1 MALGKTI
8 VENKW
13 MKYDHAGRLTKVELA
28 YSGAVNKTRTT
39 ITEMLYDEL
48 GQLETK
54 KLTKAGRNL
63 DYKYNIRGWL
73 TQMNAYRQSGG
84 SGRGNDEF
92 GFALNY
98 QSGATTFG
106 GEDQFNGNIGSMEW
120 WSKVSGVSNHRQ
132 AYGYTYDAL
141 NRISKADFKTYSSGW
156 SDASGYDVT
165 GITYDL
171 NGNIMT
177 LNRYDKGNHIDQ
189 LGYGYNGNQLRY
201 VNDARDDNKGF
212 KELSS
217 NSLEYS
223 YDANGNMTRD
233 DNKKI
238 SDIDYNLLNLPE
250 FVEKKDAADKVR
262 NLAYAYDASGVKLEN
277 RLPDSKKLQY
287 CANFVYENG
296 SLKYILNDEG
306 KLNVGDGSNTY
317 QFFVKDHL
325 GNIRLSVR
333 ESGEVE
339 ELNHYYPFGMRM
351 NMADSKTDADQKYLY
366 NGKELQDE
374 TDWLDYGWRMYDPAI
389 ARWHC
394 IDNLAEKYISLSPYH
409 YAGNNPIKN
418 IDIDGNEF
426 TSRAWVWVQKLLN
439 QVNNRVTDMSADL
452 EEKSMRLSSGKT
464 KKGKNLTDK
473 QKDKL
478 KGKINKLK
486 GKINKYVDVINEIS
500 ELGASDQMYD
510 VESGGTS
517 ANANGETTYDNA
529 TGNIVMSI
537 FSNSN
542 NPLATFAHEAKHA
555 YQFETGA
562 VSFSYLTGEG
572 SSLYDI
578 SDEIEAFKRG
588 QLFGANTNAN
598 INEKWVRLKGY
609 TGLPSGPIDI
619 NTPTGNVLNPSETY
633 LQAINRITR
642 LLKSKGRNPVQVIKQ

>member
-1 MALGKTI
+1 VDRSIHEHVALGKTI

-28 YSGAVNKTRTT
+28 YSGAVNKTRST
-39 ITEMLYDEL
+39 IAEMLYDEL

-84 SGRGNDEF
+84 SGRGYDEF

-98 QSGATTFG
+98 QSGSTTFG

-171 NGNIMT
+171 NGNIMS

-189 LGYGYNGNQLRY
+189 LGYGYNGNQLSF
-201 VNDARDDNKGF
+201 VNDGKDDNKGF

-217 NSLEYS
+217 TSLEYS

-287 CANFVYENG
+287 CTNFVYENG

-325 GNIRLSVR
+325 GNTRLSVR

-339 ELNHYYPFGMRM
+339 ELNHYYPFGMRI
-351 NMADSKTDADQKYLY
+351 NMSDSKTDADQKYLY
-366 NGKELQDE
+366 NGKELQEE
-374 TDWLDYGWRMYDPAI
+374 TDWLDYGARMYDASLG
-389 ARWHC
+389 RWHV
-394 IDNLAEKYISLSPYH
+394 IDPLTEKAFDWTPYR
-409 YAGNNPIKN
+409 YSFNNPIRFIDPDGMFEVDKETAKKYPDLVKFLQGMLEAWNNKSDEFKQAFYDTSGLTSEQTTEMLTYGKGPKLEVTELDKDTNNDGKIDRKVNGTTSIKKN
-418 IDIDGNEF
+418 RQTGELKNAADGQGLIRLDNDVVGMLENSKSDNDKWVGGIMVESTLYHEGTHF
-426 TSRAWVWVQKLLN
+426 GNVKTSGTRN
-439 QVNNRVTDMSADL
+439 GTYT
-452 EEKSMRLSSGKT
+452 ESGKAFERKAYGRDVGRSNVNKFR
-464 KKGKNLTDK
+464 KKTPVSTSSTGIVNPIVLPLNL
-473 QKDKL
+473 
-478 KGKINKLK
+478 I
-486 GKINKYVDVINEIS
+486 
-500 ELGASDQMYD
+500 
-510 VESGGTS
+510 
-517 ANANGETTYDNA
+517 
-529 TGNIVMSI
+529 
-537 FSNSN
+537 
-542 NPLATFAHEAKHA
+542 
-555 YQFETGA
+555 
-562 VSFSYLTGEG
+562 
-572 SSLYDI
+572 
-578 SDEIEAFKRG
+578 
-588 QLFGANTNAN
+588 
-598 INEKWVRLKGY
+598 
-609 TGLPSGPIDI
+609 ID
-619 NTPTGNVLNPSETY
+619 
-633 LQAINRITR
+633 
-642 LLKSKGRNPVQVIKQ
+642 